1 MTIDLYATES
11 SMIYNQNREKDV
23 VNFSFMRGIRE
34 NRDIYECDNNQDE
47 PLSSQDVI
55 QKAFIDIVFFER
67 VHRVAYKKV
76 MADSEYRTVD
86 EVSDQLF
93 SQLKESLSKEQKKL
107 LLELESAWSS
117 KYLIFLEYC
126 YRQGLAD
133 SPMIHKEL
141 EKFGISVVKENVEN
155 PYTSS
160 LQTTGSFIL
169 M

>member
-1 MTIDLYATES
+1 MIDLYNVEN
-11 SMIYNQNREKDV
+11 SMVYDKNLVKGLMDFPFTQETH
-23 VNFSFMRGIRE
+23 E
-34 NRDIYECDNNQDE
+34 NRDTYESDNNQDE
-47 PLSSQDVI
+47 PLSSKDVI

-93 SQLKESLSKEQKKL
+93 SQLKESLSEEQKKL
-107 LLELESAWSS
+107 LLELETAWSS

-133 SPMIHKEL
+133 SQMIHKEL
-141 EKFGISVVKENVEN
+141 EKFGISVVKENLEYNYIPPESVVL
-155 PYTSS
+155 S
-160 LQTTGSFIL
+160 
-169 M
+169 